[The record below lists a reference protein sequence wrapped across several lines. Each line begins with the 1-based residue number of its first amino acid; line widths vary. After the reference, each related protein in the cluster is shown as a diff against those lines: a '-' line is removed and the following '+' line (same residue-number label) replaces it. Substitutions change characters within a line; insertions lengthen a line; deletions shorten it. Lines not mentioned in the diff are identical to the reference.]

1 MRVVVRADAE
11 PAALTR
17 MVREELSQIDREV
30 PLSQVTTL
38 SRALDA
44 TVAAPRMRANLLGL
58 FAALAMVLAAIGVYG
73 VVAYM
78 VGQRTQ
84 EIGVRRAL
92 GAKAG
97 DVLVMLLRE
106 AMRPVAIGIVIGVA
120 GAFAMTRL
128 LAAMLFEI
136 STTDVTTYVV
146 ACGVLAVAAL
156 LASIVPARRALA
168 RRSDHA
174 VRGQ

>member
-1 MRVVVRADAE
+1 V
-11 PAALTR
+11 LTR
-17 MVREELSQIDREV
+17 TVREELSQLDREV

-58 FAALAMVLAAIGVYG
+58 FAALAMALAAIGVYG
-73 VVAYM
+73 VVAYV

-97 DVLVMLLRE
+97 DVLAMLLRE
-106 AMRPVAIGIVIGVA
+106 ALRPVGIGIVIGIA

-136 STTDVTTYVV
+136 STTDVATYAV

-156 LASIVPARRALA
+156 LASIVPARRAL
-168 RRSDHA
+168 RVDPITA